1 MYIMKRKYLE
11 SRLQHINDK
20 IKMQKE
26 DFNFRIKVQNR
37 ILIVGVL
44 FLIICIT
51 TTFFK
56 DKINGLDVF
65 SISLM
70 TSTLYAV
77 VKDNMKIR
85 LDRKYDE
92 IELNA
97 EKEACEELLKEL
109 DKKEGNLCNTDDI
122 FEFNK

>member
-1 MYIMKRKYLE
+1 MKRKYLE
-11 SRLQHINDK
+11 SRLQYINDK

-70 TSTLYAV
+70 TSTLYALV
-77 VKDNMKIR
+77 RDNMKIR

-97 EKEACEELLKEL
+97 EKETCEELLKEL

>member
-1 MYIMKRKYLE
+1 MKRKYLE

-77 VKDNMKIR
+77 VRDNMKIR

-122 FEFNK
+122 LEFNK

>member
-1 MYIMKRKYLE
+1 MKREYLE

-37 ILIVGVL
+37 ILILGVL

>member
-1 MYIMKRKYLE
+1 MKRKYLE

-109 DKKEGNLCNTDDI
+109 DNKEGNLCNTDDI

>member
-1 MYIMKRKYLE
+1 MKRKYLE

-26 DFNFRIKVQNR
+26 DFNFRIKTQNR

-70 TSTLYAV
+70 TSTLYALV
-77 VKDNMKIR
+77 RDNMKIR

>member
-1 MYIMKRKYLE
+1 MKRKYLE

-26 DFNFRIKVQNR
+26 DFNFRIKTQNR

>member
-1 MYIMKRKYLE
+1 MKRKYLE

>member
-1 MYIMKRKYLE
+1 MKRKYLE

-70 TSTLYAV
+70 TSTLYALV
-77 VKDNMKIR
+77 RDNMKIR

>member
-1 MYIMKRKYLE
+1 MKRKYLE

-26 DFNFRIKVQNR
+26 DFNFRIKAQNR

-44 FLIICIT
+44 FLIICII

-56 DKINGLDVF
+56 DKINGLDIF

-77 VKDNMKIR
+77 VRDNMKIR

>member
-1 MYIMKRKYLE
+1 
-11 SRLQHINDK
+11 
-20 IKMQKE
+20 
-26 DFNFRIKVQNR
+26 
-37 ILIVGVL
+37 
-44 FLIICIT
+44 
-51 TTFFK
+51 
-56 DKINGLDVF
+56 
-65 SISLM
+65 M